1 MLTEKLMKI
10 YETKNK
16 KEQYTCAPGV
26 REEGGGV
33 REEGGGVREEG
44 GRGQEG
50 RGQRKRTERM
60 EQEKNVWK

>member
-50 RGQRKRTERM
+50 RGQRA
-60 EQEKNVWK
+60 

>member
-33 REEGGGVREEG
+33 REEGG
-44 GRGQEG
+44 RGQEG
-50 RGQRKRTERM
+50 RGQRA
-60 EQEKNVWK
+60 